1 MPLKRELERERV
13 FDRWRNMSVDSD
25 IVWCDSGT
33 QVTGEVV
40 AAAKLHVLHLDP
52 IKLKMGEKWE
62 RLSSLVHK
70 LFEKTLRQ
78 AQGPRDHFLRVDEMS
93 YVVTFHNLSLEE
105 ANLACAS
112 VARKVCELLFGSDID
127 DIAVR
132 SLVGPVCATALGG
145 KLGDATQ
152 ISEILERRGSE
163 TIVTPK
169 SIDPGW
175 RAQETGMGHAGAF
188 WQPSGWIRNARRLMT
203 GAGLVPAF
211 FPIWDLKNRKSAS
224 LFCSACSGADRT
236 RLALR
241 RALSGANEAQI
252 VEAEIALLNAA
263 AEYAH
268 RLHMAQR
275 VCAVGVG
282 VSYETLSGFHSR
294 IHYIGALKAL
304 QTIPTCPLL
313 IRVEQVPTGTPLG
326 RLAEMIAMLGIANVR
341 VTVEFQSMRALPQLD
356 IRLGAAG
363 IGGSL
368 KDCKDGNLALT
379 VQKLA
384 RRAADQRAFSFLHDV
399 DTAEMLAT
407 AVQSGIRFGSG
418 NAIDRS
424 HYCYNGEEPVPDLPL
439 KL

>member
-1 MPLKRELERERV
+1 
-13 FDRWRNMSVDSD
+13 MSIDSD
-25 IVWCDSGT
+25 IELGESGT
-33 QVTGEVV
+33 RVTAETV
-40 AAAKLHVLHLDP
+40 AAAKLQVLHLDP

-62 RLSSLVHK
+62 RLSDLVHK

-78 AQGPRDHFLRVDEMS
+78 AQGPRDYFLRADEMS
-93 YVVTFHNLSLEE
+93 YVVTFHNLSVEE
-105 ANLACAS
+105 ASVACAS

-127 DIAVR
+127 DIGVR
-132 SLVGPVCATALGG
+132 SLVGPVSTAALSG
-145 KLGDATQ
+145 KLGDAAR
-152 ISEILERRGSE
+152 ISEVLERRGSE

-175 RAQETGMGHAGAF
+175 RAQETGMGHAGML
-188 WQPSGWIRNARRLMT
+188 WQPSGWITNARRRMT
-203 GAGLVPAF
+203 GVGLVPGF
-211 FPIWDLKNRKSAS
+211 FPIWDIKNRKSAS

-236 RLALR
+236 RLGLR
-241 RALSGANEAQI
+241 RALAGANEAHI
-252 VEAEIALLNAA
+252 VDAEIALLNAT

-313 IRVEQVPTGTPLG
+313 IRVERVPTGIPLG

-341 VTVEFQSMRALPQLD
+341 VTVEFQSLRVLPELD

-363 IGGSL
+363 LGGSL
-368 KDCKDGNLALT
+368 KDCRDGSLALA

-384 RRAADQRAFSFLHDV
+384 RRAADQRAISFLHDV
-399 DTAEMLAT
+399 DTAEMLAM
-407 AVQSGIRFGSG
+407 AVQGGIRFGSG
-418 NAIDRS
+418 KAIDNSR
-424 HYCYNGEEPVPDLPL
+424 YCYSGEEPIPDLPL

>member
-1 MPLKRELERERV
+1 MSIDSEIA
-13 FDRWRNMSVDSD
+13 RNG
-25 IVWCDSGT
+25 CGT
-33 QVTGEVV
+33 RVTGEEV

-52 IKLKMGEKWE
+52 IKLKMGEKWQ
-62 RLSSLVHK
+62 RLSDLVHK

-78 AQGPRDHFLRVDEMS
+78 AQGPRDHFLRADEMS

-105 ANLACAS
+105 ANVACAS
-112 VARKVCELLFGSDID
+112 VARKVCELLFGADID
-127 DIAVR
+127 DIGVR
-132 SLVGPVCATALGG
+132 SLVGPVAAVALDD
-145 KLGDATQ
+145 KPCDAAR
-152 ISEILERRGSE
+152 ISEILERRGRE

-175 RAQETGMGHAGAF
+175 RAQETGMGHAGTL
-188 WQPSGWIRNARRLMT
+188 WQPRGWIGNARRMLT
-203 GAGLVPAF
+203 GLGLVPGF

-236 RLALR
+236 RLSLR
-241 RALSGANEAQI
+241 RALSGGHEAQI

-268 RLHMAQR
+268 RLHLAQR

-304 QTIPTCPLL
+304 QTMPTCPLL
-313 IRVEQVPTGTPLG
+313 IRVEQVPMGTPLG
-326 RLAEMIAMLGIANVR
+326 RLAEMIAMLGIAHVR
-341 VTVEFQSMRALPQLD
+341 VTVEFQSVRALPEFD

-363 IGGSL
+363 LGASL
-368 KDCKDGNLALT
+368 RHCKDGNPAPAI
-379 VQKLA
+379 QKLA
-384 RRAADQRAFSFLHDV
+384 RRAMDQRAFSFLHDI
-399 DTAEMLAT
+399 DTAEMLAM

-418 NAIDRS
+418 HAIDRS
-424 HYCYNGEEPVPDLPL
+424 HHCYSGEEAVPDLPL